1 MAEEEKQKETK
12 KITIAGWAPHKLAK
26 DGGGE
31 FIRSE
36 YHCTRLATDSRCSR
50 EMLLQ
55 IAI

>member
-36 YHCTRLATDSRCSR
+36 HHCTRLATDSRCSR